1 LPTVPAS
8 QTAFR
13 DKQRPFSIIHSCYN
27 ITSQLPLADKENEM
41 LQQITIE
48 TPNISQ
54 FEPILRTALER
65 EVHLVEYAILRT
77 QERLAEFEKK
87 FGLSTSEFERRFHP
101 GDLEVTLD
109 FIEWW
114 GEVKTLRLL
123 DEKLAVVKAAH
134 IK

>member
-1 LPTVPAS
+1 
-8 QTAFR
+8 
-13 DKQRPFSIIHSCYN
+13 
-27 ITSQLPLADKENEM
+27 M

-48 TPNISQ
+48 TPNLNQ
-54 FEPILRTALER
+54 FEPILRVALER

-87 FGLSTSEFERRFHP
+87 FGISTTEFERRFHP
-101 GDLEVTLD
+101 GDLEETLD

-123 DEKLAVVKAAH
+123 DDKLEIVKAAH

>member
-1 LPTVPAS
+1 
-8 QTAFR
+8 
-13 DKQRPFSIIHSCYN
+13 
-27 ITSQLPLADKENEM
+27 M

-48 TPNISQ
+48 TSNINK
-54 FEPILRTALER
+54 FKPILLSALER
-65 EVHLVEYAILRT
+65 EIHLVEYAILRT

-87 FGLSTSEFERRFHP
+87 FGMSTGEFERRFKP
-101 GDLEVTLD
+101 GDLEETLD

-123 DEKLAVVKAAH
+123 DEKLTVVKAAR